1 VIEMARVV
9 LFMSQPL
16 FEDVEQLRER
26 LGYKNRSAWLE
37 YLISRGLEVVRREK
51 GMEEVIGNAPALA
64 GAEA

>member
-1 VIEMARVV
+1 MAAKVTITI
-9 LFMSQPL
+9 SDPL
-16 FEDVEQLRER
+16 FADAEELRKKLNYE
-26 LGYKNRSAWLE
+26 NRSAWLE